1 MYNENYVRTYN
12 VCATYCALYVL
23 KSFGLESPGRE
34 ALNPGFSMKIATS
47 YNRNY

>member
-1 MYNENYVRTYN
+1 MYNKNYVRTNGY
-12 VCATYCALYVL
+12 TYCALYVL

-47 YNRNY
+47 YNRH

>member
-1 MYNENYVRTYN
+1 MYNENYVSTYT
-12 VCATYCALYVL
+12 VQYVI

-47 YNRNY
+47 YNRH